1 MGTGVWYGSRVPGM
15 PYEITPFATKG
26 VYRAPLLMVPPPPLG
41 SCLGSRSTS
50 ARTGRQSHAW
60 VRAVRARGRDD
71 SPPRSHGMR
80 MHIGCASIPPW
91 APPLLSVPPLGVML
105 GLIVVAYRSK
115 HADGGTSEV
124 SSVMNLTNSLRSV
137 PVWVLEFDQSHTA
150 LAWGATMKS

>member
-1 MGTGVWYGSRVPGM
+1 MLGFAQNGRAGGTTVLRDHM
-15 PYEITPFATKG
+15 ACE
-26 VYRAPLLMVPPPPLG
+26 
-41 SCLGSRSTS
+41 CTS
-50 ARTGRQSHAW
+50 AVLLSLLGHL
-60 VRAVRARGRDD
+60 
-71 SPPRSHGMR
+71 PF
-80 MHIGCASIPPW
+80 
-91 APPLLSVPPLGVML
+91 LSVPPLGVML

>member
-26 VYRAPLLMVPPPPLG
+26 VYRAPLLMVPPSPLG

-60 VRAVRARGRDD
+60 VRAVRAHGRDD

-80 MHIGCASIPPW
+80 MHIGCTSIPPW
-91 APPLLSVPPLGVML
+91 APPLP
-105 GLIVVAYRSK
+105 
-115 HADGGTSEV
+115 
-124 SSVMNLTNSLRSV
+124 LRSPSRSHAWAHSSSLSEQARGRWDV
-137 PVWVLEFDQSHTA
+137 RSLEYHESHELTKECA
-150 LAWGATMKS
+150 SVGTGD